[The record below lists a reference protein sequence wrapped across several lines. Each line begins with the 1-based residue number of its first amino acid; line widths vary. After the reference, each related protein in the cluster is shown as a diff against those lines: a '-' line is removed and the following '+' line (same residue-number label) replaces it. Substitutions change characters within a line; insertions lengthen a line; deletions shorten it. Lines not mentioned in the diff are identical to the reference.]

1 MIFLH
6 SWDTYKAQS
15 KRMKHCWPTT
25 PNIVGSYMLCLSAY
39 PVAGCCALLEVV
51 AQGLK
56 TGQTF
61 EPTAPSIS
69 SVTAEV

>member
-1 MIFLH
+1 MIFSH

-56 TGQTF
+56 LVKLLSQPLPAF
-61 EPTAPSIS
+61 RP
-69 SVTAEV
+69 